1 MFSFRALSKCSAKCR
16 RALSCSSYRIAT
28 PTMNR
33 TIDGRSSLPE
43 IFLAQMP
50 VPQQRLPEIFG
61 EKRTTCGALA
71 SASIIGGRRSG
82 LELPGSTE
90 FPPIQMPEPR
100 LSELDDNWVA
110 TSSAAYPAA
119 AGVADAFE
127 DALCDAL
134 CDALQIDGI
143 QNCWPIQ
150 ASAVIS
156 ASPVLFGPKPPTAS
170 ATASATASPS
180 SEGGRRPRRD
190 GSTIAR
196 QLGQFFLA
204 MSPEAQILYN
214 QAIEIG
220 LPKLSKKQLLSK
232 MKKKDFD
239 NISEKTK
246 QSNLRLWMRGAGY
259 RGPFPAADGNT
270 SAAAVTAAGSV
281 LNSIFVG

>member
-1 MFSFRALSKCSAKCR
+1 MCSFRALSKCSAKCR

-90 FPPIQMPEPR
+90 FPPIQMPEPG

-134 CDALQIDGI
+134 LIDGI
-143 QNCWPIQ
+143 EHGWPVQ
-150 ASAVIS
+150 ASDVIS
-156 ASPVLFGPKPPTAS
+156 DSPVLFGPKPPTAS

-190 GSTIAR
+190 GSTIDR
-196 QLGQFFLA
+196 QLRHFFLG

-270 SAAAVTAAGSV
+270 SAAAVTAAGY
-281 LNSIFVG
+281 

>member
-1 MFSFRALSKCSAKCR
+1 
-16 RALSCSSYRIAT
+16 
-28 PTMNR
+28 MNR

-43 IFLAQMP
+43 ICLALMP

-71 SASIIGGRRSG
+71 SVSVIVGRRSG

-90 FPPIQMPEPR
+90 FPPIQMPEPQ
-100 LSELDDNWVA
+100 LSELDDSW
-110 TSSAAYPAA
+110 
-119 AGVADAFE
+119 VADAFE
-127 DALCDAL
+127 DALY
-134 CDALQIDGI
+134 DALQIDGI
-143 QNCWPIQ
+143 EDGCPIQ
-150 ASAVIS
+150 ASAVIP
-156 ASPVLFGPKPPTAS
+156 ASPVLFGPNPPTAS

-180 SEGGRRPRRD
+180 SDGGRRPRRD
-190 GSTIAR
+190 GSTIAH
-196 QLGQFFLA
+196 QSGQFFLG

-220 LPKLSKKQLLSK
+220 LPKLSKKQLLSN

-246 QSNLRLWMRGAGY
+246 LSNLRLWMRRAGY
-259 RGPFPAADGNT
+259 RGPFPAADRNT
-270 SAAAVTAAGSV
+270 SAAAVPASGSV